1 MLIVVVL
8 AFGNVSVFLQERR
21 YEIDGRGEVELVEER
36 EGLDDERYRRG
47 MIMVR
52 SVLLASSI
60 GADCRAM
67 YYGSKWDC
75 SECHSGSI
83 C

>member
-1 MLIVVVL
+1 M
-8 AFGNVSVFLQERR
+8 E
-21 YEIDGRGEVELVEER
+21 GEVELVEKR

-47 MIMVR
+47 MTMVR

-67 YYGSKWDC
+67 YVGSKWDR
-75 SECHSGSI
+75 SE
-83 C
+83 